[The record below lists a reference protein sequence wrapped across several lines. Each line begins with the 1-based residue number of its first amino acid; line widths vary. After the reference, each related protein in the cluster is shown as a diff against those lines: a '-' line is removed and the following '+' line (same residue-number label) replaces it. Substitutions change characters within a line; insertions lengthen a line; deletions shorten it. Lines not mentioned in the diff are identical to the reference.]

1 MKQLLRWTLAD
12 HLIDSYTVGE
22 NGEYSIVRDGETI
35 HLPPKE
41 ARKLLLALIRNR
53 EGGDSRIKA

>member
-12 HLIDSYTVGE
+12 RLIDSYAIGE
-22 NGEYSIVRDGETI
+22 NGEYSIVRDGETV

-41 ARKLLLALIRNR
+41 ARRLLLALIRNR
-53 EGGDSRIKA
+53 EGGDSRVKA